1 MVEFDDDSLSC
12 VICYN
17 VLYQPVR
24 WPTDAV
30 GMSPRENSITIG
42 SCAHV
47 FCRNCV
53 VRCCATR
60 PLCPVCRAPA
70 PTGICAEF
78 IQTLPIDP
86 LTTAAIAAHLPDVHA
101 ANERRAQREAEALA
115 RSRKLMLYPL
125 SNAKH
130 LPRDMTSQMSLYEPR
145 YIWMLARALASPNGE
160 FGMLLASSDGKP
172 GRGCCCTILRAGWGF
187 KPRSEAA
194 WFAEVGTRVRRCGY
208 VTMKFKVGAEF
219 ELVAPAEL
227 EHVDQNMAARLM
239 GWQRL
244 QKLDWSKATAPLS
257 VGRAVVLS

>member
-78 IQTLPIDP
+78 IQTLPIDA

-160 FGMLLASSDGKP
+160 FGMCGAARYPSPSRHTRERAHPTIPETLSCPAYTPGCSRAATESRAEGAAAPSCALAGDSSLG
-172 GRGCCCTILRAGWGF
+172 LRPHGSLRW
-187 KPRSEAA
+187 
-194 WFAEVGTRVRRCGY
+194 
-208 VTMKFKVGAEF
+208 
-219 ELVAPAEL
+219 APAC
-227 EHVDQNMAARLM
+227 VAAAM
-239 GWQRL
+239 
-244 QKLDWSKATAPLS
+244 
-257 VGRAVVLS
+257 